1 MSKTHENVT
10 PGRRIIHTR
19 TAPMGPYDYE
29 GPVQPDMWSIDLS
42 YDRTTRQG
50 SYLLRMAPGTATIPH
65 EHPFCEEH
73 IILEGE
79 VIESDGTV
87 LKPGD
92 YVIYEPGSHHNS
104 RTETGC
110 LVLGIDWTRRE

>member
-1 MSKTHENVT
+1 MSETHEDLK

-29 GPVQPDMWSIDLS
+29 GPVQPNMWSIDLS

-65 EHPFCEEH
+65 EHPFCEEY

-110 LVLGIDWTRRE
+110 LVLGIDWKRQK